1 MINELE
7 LKLQNETGVYER
19 AHTKYPEYFDAG
31 GYSFNDGHLGGTNV
45 VGCPGTYYHPNLWK
59 FIFEKFNIET
69 MVDVGCGFGFA
80 IKFIKDNFPNI
91 VVSGIEGS
99 AKVVELSLYPEL
111 ITQHDYSTGP
121 LDIKTTDFGWST
133 EFVEHVEEKYVSNF
147 MKTFENCKYV
157 GISFAQPGQAG
168 HHHVNCNT
176 AEYWIKVFSD
186 YNFEFLEDINKELK
200 NQAYLD
206 SLEVKDKYKQNYLF
220 AFYESGLFFKN
231 KNLIK

>member
-80 IKFIKDNFPNI
+80 IKFIKD
-91 VVSGIEGS
+91 
-99 AKVVELSLYPEL
+99 KVLLKLLYPFSL
-111 ITQHDYSTGP
+111 FLFLSINNCNCN
-121 LDIKTTDFGWST
+121 
-133 EFVEHVEEKYVSNF
+133 HVYHFFHTSSQLKYVNWFVHSQHNWS
-147 MKTFENCKYV
+147 Y
-157 GISFAQPGQAG
+157 
-168 HHHVNCNT
+168 
-176 AEYWIKVFSD
+176 
-186 YNFEFLEDINKELK
+186 
-200 NQAYLD
+200 
-206 SLEVKDKYKQNYLF
+206 
-220 AFYESGLFFKN
+220 
-231 KNLIK
+231 